1 MKFLDQVKIY
11 IKAGDGGHGSPS
23 FRREKF
29 IEYGGPDGGDGGK
42 GGSIILRA
50 ERNLNTLIDYR
61 FQQHH
66 KAERGENGSG
76 QNCTGHSAND
86 LFLKV
91 PIGTQV
97 FEEDNKTLIYDFKKE
112 GDEFVVANGGKGGLG
127 NTRFKSSTN
136 RAPKKF
142 TKGAI
147 GEEYTIWLQLKTI
160 ADVGIVGLPNAGKSS
175 LLAAIT
181 NANPKIA
188 NYKFTTLNP
197 NLGVANYDDKEITL
211 ADIPGLIEG
220 AHEGIGLGI
229 KFLKHVE
236 RCKTLIH
243 LIDIT
248 NQDLENTY
256 QQVKNE
262 LGSYSKE
269 LLKKKEIIVLNKSDL
284 LDESEVKEIMKN
296 FPKNKDSEV
305 MTLSTL
311 EKDSISK
318 IKAKL
323 LSYVS

>member
-1 MKFLDQVKIY
+1 M
-11 IKAGDGGHGSPS
+11 
-23 FRREKF
+23 
-29 IEYGGPDGGDGGK
+29 
-42 GGSIILRA
+42 
-50 ERNLNTLIDYR
+50 
-61 FQQHH
+61 
-66 KAERGENGSG
+66 
-76 QNCTGHSAND
+76 
-86 LFLKV
+86 
-91 PIGTQV
+91 
-97 FEEDNKTLIYDFKKE
+97 
-112 GDEFVVANGGKGGLG
+112 
-127 NTRFKSSTN
+127 
-136 RAPKKF
+136 
-142 TKGAI
+142 
-147 GEEYTIWLQLKTI
+147 
-160 ADVGIVGLPNAGKSS
+160 
-175 LLAAIT
+175 
-181 NANPKIA
+181 
-188 NYKFTTLNP
+188 
-197 NLGVANYDDKEITL
+197 
-211 ADIPGLIEG
+211 
-220 AHEGIGLGI
+220 GI